1 MYMLHK
7 RLLVASKG
15 FARHDFLTTYYM
27 HCLDYCL
34 AAWGSSSAAPAKKLR
49 LRLSLLEYS
58 MTAHAL
64 KEMVNLAGQLQLYEA
79 ELDPLTLTLTGRQ
92 KKLKLP

>member
-1 MYMLHK
+1 
-7 RLLVASKG
+7 
-15 FARHDFLTTYYM
+15 
-27 HCLDYCL
+27 
-34 AAWGSSSAAPAKKLR
+34 
-49 LRLSLLEYS
+49 